1 MMENALCTKHRF
13 AIRSRETVKTKT
25 ILSQKQKLV
34 GLGQNVGAVKNYLPT
49 QISNGQMSK

>member
-1 MMENALCTKHRF
+1 MENALCTKHRF
-13 AIRSRETVKTKT
+13 GIRSRETVNTKT
-25 ILSQKQKLV
+25 LLSQKQKLV